1 MGLPAEKS
9 QALEQSSSGAPASSS
24 SSEKGEV
31 EVLRRNVMAWVISE
45 QYDRAI
51 KELDSFL
58 RKDFDFPEYTRR
70 IKRYIHHCV
79 DLVHAIRAKRRFPG
93 MRSLTMAKQQE
104 LKDKFEQHF
113 EELQWTMDRI
123 ERIHGELKL
132 NDIRSTVI
140 VVRAVVYSGLFLA
153 IAAFA
158 IEVIQG
164 QGMLM
169 WSVLNNMI
177 VDLIDWVISW

>member
-1 MGLPAEKS
+1 MPAEKS
-9 QALEQSSSGAPASSS
+9 QVLEQSHSGDPMGSS

-31 EVLRRNVMAWVISE
+31 GVLRRNVMALVISE

-58 RKDFDFPEYTRR
+58 RKDFDFPEYARR

-113 EELQWTMDRI
+113 EELQWTMDQI

-140 VVRAVVYSGLFLA
+140 VVRAVVYASLFLA
-153 IAAFA
+153 LAAFA
-158 IEVIQG
+158 IELVQG
-164 QGMLM
+164 QGLLM
-169 WSVLNNMI
+169 WAVLNNMI
-177 VDLIDWVISW
+177 VDFINWVISW